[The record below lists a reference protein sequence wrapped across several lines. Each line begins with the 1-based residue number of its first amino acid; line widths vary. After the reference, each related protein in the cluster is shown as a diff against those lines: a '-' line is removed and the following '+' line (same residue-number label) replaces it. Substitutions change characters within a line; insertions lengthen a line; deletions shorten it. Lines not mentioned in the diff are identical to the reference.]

1 MVYALLGSMTEEVY
15 AALFD
20 IVRNILPLNYQR
32 VCFITDYEK
41 ALMSA
46 VQQSFPESQLRCC
59 WFHFT
64 QSIVRYCHR
73 RMNSVCNLIRTNP
86 VAARVLR
93 MVLALPH
100 SDRNQE

>member
-46 VQQSFPESQLRCC
+46 VQQSFPESQLICC

-64 QSIVRYCHR
+64 
-73 RMNSVCNLIRTNP
+73 
-86 VAARVLR
+86 RV
-93 MVLALPH
+93 VF
-100 SDRNQE
+100 E